1 MPVLSKNLSLQN
13 NLEIKLIKKIYWTI
27 MMKRFLKIAFSLML
41 SVSAVSVSAQTMSDS
56 QVLEYV
62 KQAMQQGM
70 GQEEIAVQLLSRG
83 VPEEQA
89 LRVKEMYQ
97 QQMGTTTT
105 GSENGTVVSTSRLR
119 QLQERAQKENSMQLG
134 TNVSLPSSSDLTNNG
149 VISVIGD
156 TLNFVK
162 YNPEDEVFGRSIF
175 NSASLTFEPNINLA
189 TPENYRLGPGDEII
203 IDIWG
208 ASQNT
213 IKQEISPDGFINI
226 PNLGLVYLSN
236 KTMKEADELLKQEL
250 RKIYA
255 DAANNIKVTLGN
267 IRTIQVNVMGEV
279 MFPGTYTLSS
289 FSTVFHALYSA
300 GGVSSIG
307 SLRNVKVARGGSVIV
322 ALDVYEYMMKGEIKD
337 DICLQ
342 EGDVIIVPA
351 YEALVKITGKVKRP
365 MRYEMKKN
373 ESVATLLSYAGGFS
387 SDAYKKTLRVIR
399 QDGSEYSVATVDE
412 NNYTNFQVQDG
423 DAVTVDPILDRYT
436 NKLEIK
442 GAVYRPGIYQLSGNL
457 NTVRQLVEKADGL
470 LGEAFTARAV
480 LYRERENLTRE
491 VLPVDVVGIL
501 NGTVPDIA
509 LRKNDILYIPSIHD
523 LQDWGKVTISG
534 EINKPGEYTYADNMT
549 LEDLVITA
557 GGLKDAASIVRVDIA
572 RRIRDPKSTTESETT
587 GENYSFALKDGFV
600 IDGQPGFI
608 LHPYDQ
614 VIVRRSPS
622 YSEQV
627 NVTVNG
633 EVLYSGQYNL
643 RTKNERLSSIIER
656 AGGVNKFAYVRG
668 AKLTRVAN
676 AEELKRMEDAIQMIR
691 KEIGDA
697 VANSMGLKV
706 DSTFTVGIDLEAA
719 LANPGSDADIV
730 LREGD
735 VINVPEYNNTVKIS
749 GAVMMPNT
757 VSFLQGKKVS
767 YYLSQA
773 GGYSSQ
779 AKKSKKFII
788 YMNGQVAEV
797 KGSGKKQIEP
807 GCEIVVP
814 NKTRKFNFANLMSNA
829 TSFAS
834 LATMVAS
841 LANLLK

>member
-1 MPVLSKNLSLQN
+1 
-13 NLEIKLIKKIYWTI
+13 

-41 SVSAVSVSAQTMSDS
+41 LANALSVSAQSMTDT

-83 VPEEQA
+83 VTEEQA

-97 QQMGTTTT
+97 QQMGTTATS
-105 GSENGTVVSTSRLR
+105 SESESVISTSRLR
-119 QLQERAQKENSMQLG
+119 QIQEKAQKENAVQLG
-134 TNVSLPSSSDLTNNG
+134 TNVSLSSSGQTNNG
-149 VISVIGD
+149 VVNLLGD
-156 TLNFVK
+156 TLSFRR
-162 YNPEDEVFGRSIF
+162 YNPEDEVFGRNIF
-175 NSASLTFEPNINLA
+175 NTASLTFEPNINLA

-226 PNLGLVYLSN
+226 PNLGLVYLGN
-236 KTMKEADELLKQEL
+236 KTMKEADGLLKEEL

-255 DAANNIKVTLGN
+255 DSGNSIKVTLGN

-300 GGVSSIG
+300 GGVSPIG
-307 SLRNVKVARGGSVIV
+307 SLRNVKVARGGSVV
-322 ALDVYEYMMKGEIKD
+322 ATLDVYEYIMKGKIED

-373 ESVATLLSYAGGFS
+373 ESVGTLLAYAGGFA

-436 NKLEIK
+436 NRLEIK

-491 VLPVDVVGIL
+491 VQPVDVVGIL

-557 GGLKDAASIVRVDIA
+557 GGLKEAASIVRVDIA

-600 IDGQPGFI
+600 IDGQPGFV
-608 LHPYDQ
+608 LQPYDQ

-643 RTKNERLSSIIER
+643 RTKNERLSSVIER
-656 AGGVNKFAYVRG
+656 AGGVSKFAYVRG

-676 AEELKRMEDAIQMIR
+676 AEELKRMEDAIRMIR

-697 VANSMGLKV
+697 VATSMGLTV

-788 YMNGQVAEV
+788 YM
-797 KGSGKKQIEP
+797 KQIEP

-814 NKTRKFNFANLMSNA
+814 NKTRKFNFATMMSNA

>member
-1 MPVLSKNLSLQN
+1 MPFLSKNLSLQN

-83 VPEEQA
+83 VTEEQA

-105 GSENGTVVSTSRLR
+105 GSENGTVISTSRLR

>member
-1 MPVLSKNLSLQN
+1 
-13 NLEIKLIKKIYWTI
+13 

-41 SVSAVSVSAQTMSDS
+41 LANALSVSAQSMTDT

-83 VPEEQA
+83 VTEEQA

-97 QQMGTTTT
+97 QQMGTTATS
-105 GSENGTVVSTSRLR
+105 SESESVISTSRLR
-119 QLQERAQKENSMQLG
+119 QIQEKAQKENAVQLG
-134 TNVSLPSSSDLTNNG
+134 TNVSLSSSGQTNNG
-149 VISVIGD
+149 VVNLLGD
-156 TLNFVK
+156 TLSFRR
-162 YNPEDEVFGRSIF
+162 YNPEDEVFGRNIF
-175 NSASLTFEPNINLA
+175 NTASLTFEPNINLA

-226 PNLGLVYLSN
+226 PNLGLVYLGN
-236 KTMKEADELLKQEL
+236 KTMKEADGLLKEEL

-255 DAANNIKVTLGN
+255 DSGNSIKVTLGN

-300 GGVSSIG
+300 GGVSPIG
-307 SLRNVKVARGGSVIV
+307 SLRNVKVARGGSVV
-322 ALDVYEYMMKGEIKD
+322 ATLDVYEYIMKGKIED

-373 ESVATLLSYAGGFS
+373 ESVGTLLAYAGGFA

-436 NKLEIK
+436 NRLEIK

-470 LGEAFTARAV
+470 LGEAFTVRAV

-491 VLPVDVVGIL
+491 VQPVDVVGIL

-557 GGLKDAASIVRVDIA
+557 GGLKEAASIVRVDIA

-600 IDGQPGFI
+600 IDGQPGFV
-608 LHPYDQ
+608 LQPYDQ

-643 RTKNERLSSIIER
+643 RTKNERLSSVIER
-656 AGGVNKFAYVRG
+656 AGGVSKFAYVRG

-676 AEELKRMEDAIQMIR
+676 AEELKRMEDAIRMIR

-697 VANSMGLKV
+697 VATSMGLTV

-814 NKTRKFNFANLMSNA
+814 NKTRKFNFATMMSNA